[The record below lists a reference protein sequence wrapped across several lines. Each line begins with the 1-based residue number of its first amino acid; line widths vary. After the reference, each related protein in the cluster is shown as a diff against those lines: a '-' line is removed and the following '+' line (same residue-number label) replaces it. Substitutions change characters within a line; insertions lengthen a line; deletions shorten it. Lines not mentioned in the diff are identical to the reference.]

1 MIKPP
6 EKHVLTKSIFQCFL
20 NIAVCLITMQLWN
33 HRVTCNSSK
42 TMVSWPVKNFTDIV
56 FALLLVHICNLCN
69 ICNLFN
75 ICNLCKNKWTDHR
88 LLPRRDLLGI
98 LPGRRHHHHHH
109 RPRFYTPVQ
118 SGLAFHTCSSYC
130 RPLFSWCTVVNLLQT
145 DVNIKTTPLR
155 SSSLYKNKQMHNF

>member
-1 MIKPP
+1 MIKPS

-20 NIAVCLITMQLWN
+20 NIAVCLITMQQWN

-42 TMVSWPVKNFTDIV
+42 TMVSSVKNFTYIV
-56 FALLLVHICNLCN
+56 FALLFVH

-75 ICNLCKNKWTDHR
+75 ICNLCKDKWTDHR
-88 LLPRRDLLGI
+88 LLPRRDPLGI
-98 LPGRRHHHHHH
+98 LPGRRHHHH

-155 SSSLYKNKQMHNF
+155 FSPLYKNKQMHNF